1 MAVTS
6 LKAQDNLAVFRTS
19 LGFDVRATLLSFSA
33 HAATFEIYSAEPLV
47 RTSENLEEFK
57 IFMADHAVYAGRA
70 VVRDLVNTGSVTV
83 CSVLLDDF
91 SFDSQFFTDLGNGPR
106 LKAHFDDFIEQW
118 EKVCKVLPEFKVA
131 IADIQT
137 FLIDL
142 RRWMEQLELGV
153 RSSPRLDR
161 AEQERAII
169 DELSPQVLSA
179 LDTLFEKFE
188 NISEG
193 LAEDLRPVHRSYIQR
208 HLHPIVLCAPF
219 AWRSY
224 QKPLGYAG
232 DYEMVNMMVRDPQE
246 GSSLFAKIFN
256 VWLLHQG
263 SAAAHRNRIDFLK
276 QRLTE
281 ETATAAREG
290 RPARIMNLGCGPAW
304 EIQEFLAQSALSDHA
319 RFTLFD
325 FNEETLAHT
334 SQVLTQKRNQYH
346 RSTTIELAKKSVQQ
360 LLKDAIR
367 VETSAKAE
375 KFDFIY
381 CAGLFDYL
389 PDRTCKRLMNY
400 FYQLV
405 APGGL
410 VLATNVAPFSP
421 NRGSLELILDWHLI
435 YRDAAQFATLRPDE
449 ALEDSVCVQSDTT
462 GVNVFLETRKPNG
475 R

>member
-1 MAVTS
+1 MAGTN

-19 LGFDVRATLLSFSA
+19 QGFDIRATLLSFSA
-33 HAATFEIYSAEPLV
+33 HAATFEIYSADTLV
-47 RTSENLEEFK
+47 RTSENLDEFK
-57 IFMADHAVYAGRA
+57 IFISDQVVYSGRA

-83 CSVLLDDF
+83 CSVMLDDF
-91 SFDSQFFTDLGNGPR
+91 SFDSQFFTDLGDGAK
-106 LKAHFDDFIEQW
+106 LKIHFEEFVQQW
-118 EKVCKVLPEFKVA
+118 EKVCKVRPDFKVA

-142 RRWMEQLELGV
+142 RRWMEQLELGI

-161 AEQERAII
+161 AEQERAVIN
-169 DELSPQVLSA
+169 ELSPQVLSA

-188 NISEG
+188 DISAG
-193 LAEDLRPVHRSYIQR
+193 LSEEMRPVHRSYIQR

-276 QRLTE
+276 KRLTE

-290 RPARIMNLGCGPAW
+290 RLARIMNLGCGPAW
-304 EIQEFLAQSALSDHA
+304 EIQEFLAQTPLSDHA

-334 SQVLTQKRNQYH
+334 SQVLNQKRAQFH
-346 RSTTIELAKKSVQQ
+346 RTTAIEFAKKSVQQ
-360 LLKDAIR
+360 LLKDAVR
-367 VETSAKAE
+367 AETTFKSDKY
-375 KFDFIY
+375 DFVY

-389 PDRTCKRLMNY
+389 PDRTCKRLMSY
-400 FYQLV
+400 FYQSV
-405 APGGL
+405 SPGGL

-435 YRDAAQFATLRPDE
+435 YRDAAQFSTLRPDN
-449 ALEDSVCVQSDTT
+449 APEDAVCVQSDTT

-475 R
+475 H